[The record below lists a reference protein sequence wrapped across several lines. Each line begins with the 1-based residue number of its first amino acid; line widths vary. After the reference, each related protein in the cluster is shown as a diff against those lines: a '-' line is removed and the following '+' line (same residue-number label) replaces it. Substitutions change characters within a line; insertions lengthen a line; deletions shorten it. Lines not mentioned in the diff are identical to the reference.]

1 MNARRSEFIPTSLF
15 LGARKEHEGAKVML
29 FGCPYDGTAS
39 YRPGARFGP
48 AAIREASQVLE
59 TYDSRTKIDL
69 DNCAFCDLGDL
80 EISHGDKAGTLLQ
93 IETVARDLLTEGKIP
108 AALGGEH
115 LISLPLVKAAHAFFP
130 DMVLVQFDAHL
141 DLRDKYLD
149 DPLSHATVI
158 RRIADL
164 LHPSRI
170 LQVGTRSGTLEE
182 YEFCR
187 ECRNLEANADDIPRW
202 ISDRPVYVTVDL
214 DVLDPSVFPGTGT
227 PEPGG
232 VSYGILEDWLLSL
245 KGQNIIGWD
254 VVELAPHWDPTQVSS
269 IVAAKVVRTL
279 VSLTAVC

>member
-1 MNARRSEFIPTSLF
+1 MSDFLKTAAY
-15 LGARKEHEGAKVML
+15 LGASQECKAARVAL

-39 YRPGARFGP
+39 YRAGARFGP

-59 TYDSRTKIDL
+59 TYDPRTKIDL

-80 EISHGDKAGTLLQ
+80 EISPGDKTASLSQ
-93 IETVARDLLTEGKIP
+93 IETAARDLLAEGKIP

-115 LISLPLVKAAHAFFP
+115 LISLPLVKAAHALFS

-141 DLRDKYLD
+141 DLKDKYLGD
-149 DPLSHATVI
+149 RLSHSTVI
-158 RRIADL
+158 RRVADF

-170 LQVGTRSGTLEE
+170 LQAGTRSGTLEE
-182 YEFCR
+182 YEFSRKCR
-187 ECRNLEANADDIPRW
+187 TLEANAEDIPRW
-202 ISDRPVYVTVDL
+202 ISNRPVYVTVDL
-214 DVLDPSVFPGTGT
+214 DVLDPAVFPGTGT

-245 KGQNIIGWD
+245 NGQNIIGCD

-279 VSLTAVC
+279 MSLTAVC

>member
-1 MNARRSEFIPTSLF
+1 MSNFLKTAAY
-15 LGARKEHEGAKVML
+15 LGASQSCEAARVAL

-39 YRPGARFGP
+39 YRSGARFGP

-59 TYDSRTKIDL
+59 TYDPRTKIDL
-69 DNCAFCDLGDL
+69 DDCVFCDLGDL
-80 EISHGDKAGTLLQ
+80 EISPGDKAGTLLQ
-93 IETVARDLLTEGKIP
+93 IETAARDILAEEKIP

-115 LISLPLVKAAHAFFP
+115 LISLPLVKAVYARFS

-141 DLRDKYLD
+141 DLKDKYLGD
-149 DPLSHATVI
+149 RLCHATVM
-158 RRIADL
+158 RRVADF

-170 LQVGTRSGTLEE
+170 LQAGTRSGTLEE
-182 YEFCR
+182 FEFARKCR
-187 ECRNLEANADDIPRW
+187 ILEANAEDIPRW

-245 KGQNIIGWD
+245 NGQTIIGWD

-279 VSLTAVC
+279 MSLTAVC